1 MVKVFKYKMSTVIN
15 ENRSH
20 RRQRWTLGLVM
31 LAVVVF
37 LWVFSSFLISEIF
50 EKDLYRK
57 PFFITYINTATFIF
71 YLIPYLKKVIK
82 AYIENG
88 TIEYKEIEADFIDS
102 SDEELALNTDSDYN
116 PKLTLS
122 ETIKLSAQF
131 CVVWYLANLAT
142 NASLSYT
149 SVGSQTILSSTSSF
163 FTLLIGALAKTE
175 SFSGVKIFGLV
186 LSFLGVIIITKS
198 DSDTVSSDVERTPM
212 SILLGNSLALAGA
225 LLYGVYAT
233 LLKYRIKNESRIN
246 MKVFFGFVGVFNLFF
261 LWPSLIIFH
270 FTGVEK
276 FELPSGTFVLSIIL
290 INCLITFISDFCWV
304 KAMLLTSPLIVT
316 VGLST
321 TIPFAMIGDIIF
333 KGEKITILYV
343 IAASMICISFLV
355 INRDAENEKHI
366 E

>member
-1 MVKVFKYKMSTVIN
+1 MQKIPEIMTTQDI
-15 ENRSH
+15 SH
-20 RRQRWTLGLVM
+20 RKRRWTLGLVM
-31 LAVVVF
+31 LAVVV
-37 LWVFSSFLISEIF
+37 LSWVLSSFIISEIF

-71 YLIPYLKKVIK
+71 YLIPYLKKVVQG
-82 AYIENG
+82 YLENG
-88 TIEYKEIEADFIDS
+88 SIRYKEIEEDFIDS
-102 SDEELALNTDSDYN
+102 SDEEIALNSDSEYN
-116 PKLTLS
+116 TKLTLG

-163 FTLLIGALAKTE
+163 FTLVIGALAKTE
-175 SFSGVKIFGLV
+175 SFSSIKIFGLV
-186 LSFLGVIIITKS
+186 LSFIGVIVITKS
-198 DSDTVSSDVERTPM
+198 DSDSVSSDVERTPLT
-212 SILLGNSLALAGA
+212 IFIGNSLALAGA

-233 LLKYRIKNESRIN
+233 LLKYRIKDESRIN

-270 FTGVEK
+270 FTGIEK
-276 FELPSGTFVLSIIL
+276 FELPSGTFVLSMIL
-290 INCLITFISDFCWV
+290 LNCLITFISDFCWV

-333 KGEKITILYV
+333 KGEKITTLYI
-343 IAASMICISFLV
+343 IAASMICISFFV
-355 INRDAENEKHI
+355 INKDAENDKHI